1 MIHFK
6 KSFIPKNFFKNSSL
20 FLTLFNL
27 WSADEPIK
35 KDFMVMVVK
44 FMISIH
50 SKMSFSVEKK
60 VMTNLYGNFFLFK
73 FFILIRKMKMKMP
86 SSQKKEKKNL
96 LIFHFFFHFIHDIK

>member
-6 KSFIPKNFFKNSSL
+6 KSFIPKHFFKNSSL

-73 FFILIRKMKMKMP
+73 FLILIRKIKMKMP
-86 SSQKKEKKNL
+86 SSQKKRKEKPFNFSL
-96 LIFHFFFHFIHDIK
+96 FLPFYS